1 MRQRKVLVLMFF
13 LALVLPLTSYLGQQ
27 NQENRSLAYA
37 QLGQSCKL
45 TSACQPPLICSG
57 GVCKNGAI
65 RTGNKGLN
73 QGCNSESDCRSPYV
87 CYSDVCKVRSG
98 GECSRSSD
106 CYANHYCSRSNN
118 HCRKK
123 DSYNLGDYSVEGVSV
138 SSMLGGGSGGQTN
151 TPTNPPASTVIP
163 TTAPTRAPTRAPT
176 QVPTRAPTQVPTRAL
191 TQAPTR
197 APTRTTTVIP
207 IETIALSIT
216 DIVVTPNPLSLT
228 VGESLK
234 LTTKTIPEGKTVS
247 YLWESN
253 NANIASVDINGLVTA
268 NKEGE
273 ATITAKVKGTN
284 IFTNIKAVV
293 SKIFE
298 TNISFKIAFDGILP
312 GSNCIDQ
319 FLVDKTKLMLSIE
332 NVPTNKYED
341 NIEATFE
348 ETNEVDTK
356 GNRVFK
362 VTNLRLDSNKY
373 SMVNNFNY
381 IKVKG
386 PWHLRRKMC
395 LDGQTEKMAES
406 VVCDI
411 DLKSNKTYDFSEYTL
426 LSGDVSVDGAV
437 NTVDL
442 GYIKSRLNSGSE
454 IKCGI
459 EGDLNMDGVVNT
471 LDLNLVKK
479 TLTERDDE

>member
-1 MRQRKVLVLMFF
+1 M
-13 LALVLPLTSYLGQQ
+13 
-27 NQENRSLAYA
+27 
-37 QLGQSCKL
+37 
-45 TSACQPPLICSG
+45 
-57 GVCKNGAI
+57 
-65 RTGNKGLN
+65 
-73 QGCNSESDCRSPYV
+73 
-87 CYSDVCKVRSG
+87 
-98 GECSRSSD
+98 
-106 CYANHYCSRSNN
+106 
-118 HCRKK
+118 
-123 DSYNLGDYSVEGVSV
+123 
-138 SSMLGGGSGGQTN
+138 
-151 TPTNPPASTVIP
+151 
-163 TTAPTRAPTRAPT
+163 
-176 QVPTRAPTQVPTRAL
+176 
-191 TQAPTR
+191 
-197 APTRTTTVIP
+197 
-207 IETIALSIT
+207 ETIEKIKEVIDYLRPFIM
-216 DIVVTPNPLSLT
+216 N
-228 VGESLK
+228 
-234 LTTKTIPEGKTVS
+234 EGG
-247 YLWESN
+247 
-253 NANIASVDINGLVTA
+253 NI
-268 NKEGE
+268 E
-273 ATITAKVKGTN
+273 
-284 IFTNIKAVV
+284 
-293 SKIFE
+293 
-298 TNISFKIAFDGILP
+298 FD
-312 GSNCIDQ
+312 
-319 FLVDKTKLMLSIE
+319 
-332 NVPTNKYED
+332 KYED

-362 VTNLRLDSNKY
+362 VTSLRLDSNKY